1 MEKKLERT
9 LKGSALF
16 KGFDESFFKHIIPYI
31 KIYSFPKGK
40 EIVYQGEESSDLFII
55 LDGKIR
61 ASIFDDEGNELVI
74 DLFDEGDFV
83 GELSLI
89 DGKPRSASLIAES
102 EVVVAV
108 LERKHFIDIL
118 KKYPGLCLKL
128 AENLVYRL
136 RKADKFLESLAFL
149 DVKERIIN
157 LFMNSAVEKDGDVYR
172 IPKMPHREIAK
183 RIGAS
188 RESVTKALKRFSD
201 SGILSE
207 DGNMYILNLRDKR
220 WRIL

>member
-1 MEKKLERT
+1 MEGRLERA
-9 LKGSALF
+9 LRSSSLF
-16 KGFDESFFKHIIPYI
+16 KGFGGDFFRHIIPYM
-31 KIYSFPKGK
+31 KIYQYQKGK
-40 EIVYQGEESSDLFII
+40 EIVYQGEESSYLFII
-55 LDGKIR
+55 LEGRIK

-74 DLFDEGDFV
+74 DIFGEGDFV

-89 DGKPRSASLIAES
+89 DGKPRSASLIAETD
-102 EVVVAV
+102 VVVAV
-108 LERKHFIDIL
+108 LERKYFIEIL
-118 KKYPGLCLKL
+118 KKYPELCLKL

-157 LFMNSAVEKDGDVYR
+157 LFIESAVENDERVYKV
-172 IPKMPHREIAK
+172 PKMSHREIAK

-188 RESVTKALKRFSD
+188 RESVTKALKRFSEL
-201 SGILSE
+201 GILSE
-207 DGNMYILNLRDKR
+207 DNNMYILNLEEKN

>member
-1 MEKKLERT
+1 MEKKLEEA
-9 LKGSALF
+9 LKSSALF
-16 KGFDESFFKHIIPYI
+16 QGFGSDFFKFILPYM
-31 KIYSFPKGK
+31 KTYRYQKGK

-55 LDGKIR
+55 LEGQIR

-74 DLFDEGDFV
+74 DIFGEGDFV

-89 DGKPRSASLIAES
+89 DGEPRSASLIAETD
-102 EVVVAV
+102 VVVAV
-108 LERKHFIDIL
+108 LERKHFISIL
-118 KKYPGLCLKL
+118 KKYPELCLKL

-157 LFMNSAVEKDGDVYR
+157 LFIDNAVESGNQIYK
-172 IPKMPHREIAK
+172 IPKMSHREIAK

-188 RESVTKALKRFSD
+188 RESVTKALKRFSEL
-201 SGILSE
+201 GILSE
-207 DGNMYILNLRDKR
+207 ENNMYILNLKEKN